1 MNLADRLNA
10 QATPTAA
17 STAGDPTP
25 MDAPSM
31 AEVVARIAAEVSG
44 PLTAALD
51 RVVSLA
57 ASGHIDRAGLQSL
70 RAEIDGARQAG
81 LRGQQIA
88 RFAAASMHQSVE
100 RIDLSR
106 LLRDVLTAQAMR
118 ACAGAMGSRQTLGA
132 AEVMGDLSL
141 VHAVLQAA
149 VDWSTELRLSSV
161 DWRLDL
167 QPWPVRARVQ
177 CRFAHRAADRVASD
191 AAEGA
196 IGAIGVTGV
205 MGVMGVMGAVGAV
218 GAVGARLTQLDT
230 LEWLLLQY
238 TAQRAGVIVRRDDGP
253 SHTTLVLEFTH
264 TVNDTLEGASAVDL
278 AESGAATS
286 LMTGSQV
293 LVLAAR
299 RDARTQVRAAMH
311 GYELVVDYVPSVAAA
326 RQYCEDGVPQVLLFE
341 SSFNS
346 DALRMLC
353 DRLEDQAPGMAFIE
367 IVPTGHGCEMGG
379 SSGHCITRVGADGLR
394 QMLASVMLLELARRR

>member
-1 MNLADRLNA
+1 MNLADRLNV
-10 QATPTAA
+10 QATRAA
-17 STAGDPTP
+17 ARPAGDPTP

-70 RAEIDGARQAG
+70 RDEIDGARQAG

-88 RFAAASMHQSVE
+88 RFSEAPMQQIVE
-100 RIDLSR
+100 RIDLSL
-106 LLRDVLTAQAMR
+106 LLRNVLKAQAMR
-118 ACAGAMGSRQTLGA
+118 ACAGALGSGQTLGA

-141 VHAVLQAA
+141 VHAVLQAV
-149 VDWSTELRLSSV
+149 VDWSAELTLSRV

-167 QPWPVRARVQ
+167 QPWPVRARLQ
-177 CRFAHRAADRVASD
+177 CRFAHRAADLVSSET
-191 AAEGA
+191 AESA
-196 IGAIGVTGV
+196 ESAE
-205 MGVMGVMGAVGAV
+205 

-238 TAQRAGVIVRRDDGP
+238 TAHRAGVIVRRDDGP

-278 AESGAATS
+278 AESGAATT
-286 LMTGSQV
+286 LMAGSQV

-299 RDARTQVRAAMH
+299 RDARSQVRAAMH
-311 GYELVVDYVPSVAAA
+311 GHELVVDYVPSVAAA
-326 RQYCEDGVPQVLLFE
+326 RQYCEDGIPQVLLFE
-341 SSFNS
+341 SSFNG

-353 DRLEDQAPGMAFIE
+353 DRLEDLAPGMAFIE

-379 SSGHCITRVGADGLR
+379 SSGHRITRVGSDGLR
-394 QMLASVMLLELARRR
+394 HVLASVMLLELARRR

>member
-1 MNLADRLNA
+1 MNLADRMNVSA
-10 QATPTAA
+10 RRTAA
-17 STAGDPTP
+17 RTAVDPSPTNT
-25 MDAPSM
+25 PSM
-31 AEVVARIAAEVSG
+31 VDVVARIAAEVSG
-44 PLTAALD
+44 PLTAALE

-57 ASGHIDRAGLQSL
+57 TSGRIDRAGLQSL
-70 RAEIDGARQAG
+70 RDEIDGARQVG

-88 RFAAASMHQSVE
+88 RFAEGTMQQSIE

-106 LLRDVLTAQAMR
+106 LLRDLLTAQAMQ
-118 ACAGAMGSRQTLGA
+118 AVAGAVGSRQTLGA

-149 VDWSTELRLSSV
+149 ADWSGELALASV

-177 CRFAHRAADRVASD
+177 CRFAHRAADRVARD
-191 AAEGA
+191 DTAETVA
-196 IGAIGVTGV
+196 
-205 MGVMGVMGAVGAV
+205 
-218 GAVGARLTQLDT
+218 GARLTQLDT
-230 LEWLLLQY
+230 LDWLLLQY
-238 TAQRAGVIVRRDDGP
+238 TAHRAGVIVRRDDGP
-253 SHTTLVLEFTH
+253 SLTTLVLEFTH
-264 TVNDTLEGASAVDL
+264 TVNDTLEGASAVEL
-278 AESGAATS
+278 GESGHATPW
-286 LMTGSQV
+286 MAGSQV

-311 GYELVVDYVPSVAAA
+311 GHDLVVDYVPTVAAA

-341 SSFNS
+341 SSYDS

-353 DRLEDQAPGMAFIE
+353 DRLEDQSPGIAFIE
-367 IVPTGHGCEMGG
+367 IVPAGSGCEMGG
-379 SSGHCITRVGADGLR
+379 TSGHRITRVGADGLR

>member
-10 QATPTAA
+10 QATRTAP
-17 STAGDPTP
+17 STAGDPSP

-57 ASGHIDRAGLQSL
+57 ASGHIDRASLQSL
-70 RAEIDGARQAG
+70 RDEIDGARLAG

-88 RFAAASMHQSVE
+88 RFAEGPMQQSVE

-106 LLRDVLTAQAMR
+106 MLREVLTAQAMQ

-149 VDWSTELRLSSV
+149 ADWSTALTLSSV
-161 DWRLDL
+161 NWRLDL

-177 CRFAHRAADRVASD
+177 CRFAHRAADRVARD
-191 AAEGA
+191 ATEGA
-196 IGAIGVTGV
+196 VAADGITGVSGVSGVTGAMATV
-205 MGVMGVMGAVGAV
+205 GV
-218 GAVGARLTQLDT
+218 RLAQLDT

-238 TAQRAGVIVRRDDGP
+238 TAHRAGVIVRRDDGP

-278 AESGAATS
+278 ADSGAATS
-286 LMTGSQV
+286 LMAGSQV

-311 GYELVVDYVPSVAAA
+311 GHELVVDYVPSVAAA

-379 SSGHCITRVGADGLR
+379 SSGHHITRVGSDGLR
-394 QMLASVMLLELARRR
+394 QVLASVMLLELARRR

>member
-1 MNLADRLNA
+1 MNLADRMNVS
-10 QATPTAA
+10 ATRTAA
-17 STAGDPTP
+17 RTAVDPSPTNT
-25 MDAPSM
+25 PSM
-31 AEVVARIAAEVSG
+31 VDVVARIAAEVSG
-44 PLTAALD
+44 PLTAALE

-57 ASGHIDRAGLQSL
+57 TSGRIDRAGLQSL
-70 RAEIDGARQAG
+70 RDEIDGARQVG

-88 RFAAASMHQSVE
+88 RFAEGTMQQSIE

-106 LLRDVLTAQAMR
+106 LLRDLLTAQAMQ
-118 ACAGAMGSRQTLGA
+118 AVAGAVGSRQTLGA

-149 VDWSTELRLSSV
+149 ADWSGELALASV

-177 CRFAHRAADRVASD
+177 CRFAHRAADRVARD
-191 AAEGA
+191 DTAETVA
-196 IGAIGVTGV
+196 
-205 MGVMGVMGAVGAV
+205 
-218 GAVGARLTQLDT
+218 GARLTQLDT
-230 LEWLLLQY
+230 LDWLLLQY
-238 TAQRAGVIVRRDDGP
+238 TAHRAGVIVRRDDGP
-253 SHTTLVLEFTH
+253 SLTTLVLEFTH
-264 TVNDTLEGASAVDL
+264 TVNDTLEGASAVEL
-278 AESGAATS
+278 GESGHATPW
-286 LMTGSQV
+286 MAGSQV

-311 GYELVVDYVPSVAAA
+311 GHDLVVDYVPTVAAA

-341 SSFNS
+341 SSYDS

-353 DRLEDQAPGMAFIE
+353 DRLEDQSPGIAFIE
-367 IVPTGHGCEMGG
+367 IVPAGSGCEMGG
-379 SSGHCITRVGADGLR
+379 TSGHRITRVGADGLR

>member
-1 MNLADRLNA
+1 MNLADRMKV
-10 QATPTAA
+10 QPPRTAA
-17 STAGDPTP
+17 NTAVDTSP
-25 MDAPSM
+25 MDTPVNTPSM
-31 AEVVARIAAEVSG
+31 ADVVARIAAEVSG

-57 ASGHIDRAGLQSL
+57 ASGHIDRADLQSL
-70 RAEIDGARQAG
+70 RDEIDGARQVG
-81 LRGQQIA
+81 LRGQRIA
-88 RFAAASMHQSVE
+88 RFAEAPMHQSVE

-106 LLRDVLTAQAMR
+106 LLRDVLTAQAMQ
-118 ACAGAMGSRQTLGA
+118 AAAGAVGSRQTLGA

-149 VDWSTELRLSSV
+149 VDWSGTLALARV

-177 CRFAHRAADRVASD
+177 CRFAHRAVDQVAGDDTTESV
-191 AAEGA
+191 AA
-196 IGAIGVTGV
+196 V
-205 MGVMGVMGAVGAV
+205 
-218 GAVGARLTQLDT
+218 RLPELDT
-230 LEWLLLQY
+230 LDWLLLQY
-238 TAQRAGVIVRRDDGP
+238 TAHRAGVIVRRADGP
-253 SHTTLVLEFTH
+253 SHCTLELEFSH

-278 AESGAATS
+278 GESGNATP
-286 LMTGSQV
+286 LMAGSQV

-299 RDARTQVRAAMH
+299 RDARTQVRAAMQH
-311 GYELVVDYVPSVAAA
+311 HDLLVDYVPTVAAA

-341 SSFNS
+341 SSFDG

-353 DRLEDQAPGMAFIE
+353 DRLEDQAPGIAFIE
-367 IVPTGHGCEMGG
+367 IVPVGNGCEMGG
-379 SSGHCITRVGADGLR
+379 TTGHRITRIGADGLR

>member
-1 MNLADRLNA
+1 MNLADRMNV
-10 QATPTAA
+10 PTARTA
-17 STAGDPTP
+17 PSTAVDPSP
-25 MDAPSM
+25 LDAPSM
-31 AEVVARIAAEVSG
+31 TDVVARIAAEVSG
-44 PLTAALD
+44 PLTAALE

-57 ASGHIDRAGLQSL
+57 ASGHIDRAGLLSL
-70 RAEIDGARQAG
+70 RDEIAGARQVG

-88 RFAAASMHQSVE
+88 RFAEAPMHQSVE

-106 LLRDVLTAQAMR
+106 LLRDVLTAQAMQ
-118 ACAGAMGSRQTLGA
+118 ATSGAVGSRQTLGA

-141 VHAVLQAA
+141 LHAVLQAA
-149 VDWSTELRLSSV
+149 VDWSAEGALARV

-177 CRFAHRAADRVASD
+177 CRFAHQAADRVARD
-191 AAEGA
+191 D
-196 IGAIGVTGV
+196 
-205 MGVMGVMGAVGAV
+205 AVG
-218 GAVGARLTQLDT
+218 VGARLTQLDT
-230 LEWLLLQY
+230 LDWLLLQY
-238 TAQRAGVIVRRDDGP
+238 TAHRADVIVRRDDGP
-253 SHTTLVLEFTH
+253 SHCTLVLEFIH

-278 AESGAATS
+278 GESGSAAP
-286 LMTGSQV
+286 LMAGSQV

-311 GYELVVDYVPSVAAA
+311 GHDLVIDYVPTVTAA

-341 SSFNS
+341 SSFDG

-353 DRLEDQAPGMAFIE
+353 DRLEDQMPGIAFIE
-367 IVPTGHGCEMGG
+367 IVPAGSGCEMGG
-379 SSGHCITRVGADGLR
+379 TTGHRITRVGADGLR